1 MRRHSSGET
10 DRKTDRSP
18 DPRTRPVKDDPM
30 RWPSPAM
37 IVALIALFVALSGT
51 SYAVVKLPPNSVGT
65 PQLKSNAVTG
75 PKVKDGSL
83 SASDFAAG
91 GLPTGPKGDP
101 GPTGPQGPIGERGLE
116 GAAGPP
122 GPAGTARAYAS
133 VSREGVLDPARSR
146 GVDAVS
152 PRYPGVL
159 PGHYCV
165 ELSSAIDG
173 SGAAP
178 VATINSDMSST
189 FNSGQ
194 AGIETMIG
202 DGAPCDILVET
213 YNRSGTNIAYHDQ
226 PFFLIIP

>member
-1 MRRHSSGET
+1 
-10 DRKTDRSP
+10 
-18 DPRTRPVKDDPM
+18 M

-116 GAAGPP
+116 GVAGPP

-133 VSREGVLDPARSR
+133 VSATGVLDPARSR

-152 PRYPGVL
+152 PRYPGVRQ
-159 PGHYCV
+159 GHYCV
-165 ELSSAIDG
+165 ELSSAIDRL
-173 SGAAP
+173 SAVP
-178 VATINSDMSST
+178 MATINGDGSST
-189 FNSGQ
+189 SSLFESS
-194 AGIETMIG
+194 ASVETELG

-213 YNRSGTNIAYHDQ
+213 FDYRNDQLTHEDQ
-226 PFFLIIP
+226 PFLLIIP

>member
-1 MRRHSSGET
+1 
-10 DRKTDRSP
+10 
-18 DPRTRPVKDDPM
+18 M

-116 GAAGPP
+116 GAAGPE

-133 VSREGVLDPARSR
+133 VAWNGSLDTDRSR
-146 GVDAVS
+146 GIVAVS
-152 PRYPGVL
+152 KPGIGL
-159 PGHYCV
+159 YCV
-165 ELSSAIDG
+165 DVSSAIDV
-173 SGAAP
+173 SSVAP
-178 VATINSDMSST
+178 VATINEQGST
-189 FNSGQ
+189 YGFMGSM
-194 AGIETMIG
+194 ATIATRTG
-202 DGAPCDILVET
+202 DSAPCDVRVFTYYRANLSNET
-213 YNRSGTNIAYHDQ
+213 FAADQ